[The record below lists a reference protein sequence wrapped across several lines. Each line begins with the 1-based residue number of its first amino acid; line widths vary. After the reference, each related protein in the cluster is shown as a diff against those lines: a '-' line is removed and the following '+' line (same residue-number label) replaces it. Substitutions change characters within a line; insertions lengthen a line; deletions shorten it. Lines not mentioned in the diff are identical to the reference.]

1 MDFTTEGFKDALTG
15 VMTPWMFYESAQRL
29 RSWAS
34 RSKQQL
40 SLIAIVLD
48 CSHDENFV
56 RSTREIESEMRGG
69 DLVARMN
76 IVTLIV
82 MLVGDTK
89 AADHVIQRLD
99 GKIRPRPRFRKVEL
113 EEDMELAVALD
124 ALAV

>member
-1 MDFTTEGFKDALTG
+1 MDFTIEGFKDALTG
-15 VMTPWMFYESAQRL
+15 VMTPWMFYESSQRL

-69 DLVARMN
+69 DLDRKSTRLNSSHEWISRMPSS
-76 IVTLIV
+76 
-82 MLVGDTK
+82 
-89 AADHVIQRLD
+89 A
-99 GKIRPRPRFRKVEL
+99 
-113 EEDMELAVALD
+113 
-124 ALAV
+124 